1 MTITVNTKDYS
12 EDSSPNP
19 NAVRYRGPN
28 QTYSVVDNIE
38 IKRTLPKKTAT
49 YNGNARSGI
58 RITRSA
64 VVNGETLVA
73 FVNVDTSIPVGFPQ
87 ADTTALVNDSGDLLA
102 SATGHAVVETQRLK
116 F

>member
-1 MTITVNTKDYS
+1 MTIVVNTKTYS
-12 EDSSPNP
+12 EDSAPNP

-28 QTYSVVDNIE
+28 QTYSVIDNIE

-49 YNGNARSGI
+49 YNGNARSGM

-64 VVNGETLVA
+64 VVDGETLVA
-73 FVNVDTSIPVGFPQ
+73 AVSVDTTIPVGFPE
-87 ADTTALVNDSGDLLA
+87 AEATALVNDAGALVA
-102 SATGHAVVETQRLK
+102 SATGRAVVKDQQLK